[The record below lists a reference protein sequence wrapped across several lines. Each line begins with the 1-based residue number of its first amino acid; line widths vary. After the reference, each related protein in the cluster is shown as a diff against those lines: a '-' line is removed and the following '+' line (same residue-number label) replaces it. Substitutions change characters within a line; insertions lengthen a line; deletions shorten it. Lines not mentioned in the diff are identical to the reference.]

1 MARTNTSGWL
11 AGRVTLAAAALIAGG
26 AFVASTSAFTPAV
39 AWADEAAQAEGQ
51 ASAPI
56 TTQISGSY
64 YLASAQSVVDSMNA
78 ARGEAAPLESTQA
91 LEAQAQARAAQCA
104 ENAIHSAQNGQ
115 ECVAFLPAA
124 NVNTADIAATVEQ
137 MTASWFNDASPFT
150 NAENAYCGVALFQ
163 TQTGD
168 MYLVAV
174 FSSEAGNLSEGGAYV
189 RATEGSGLQEDGTEA
204 PVPATMK
211 VTVDSSALTV
221 AVFATQP
228 DGTQSETGTY
238 EPGTQLTLSY
248 VATDNGTP
256 VTLPGATY
264 GSDNPNVAQVEGETL
279 TTLGEGIATVSV
291 YADGQWLASTSLTV
305 AGQAPAVDG
314 DATPGDQGEAGDGDA
329 QPDDSTVEGGGGA
342 QPDGST
348 VEGGGTGE
356 GEGGSEPPAVTQ
368 FTVSFDANGGQGTMD
383 PATVNA
389 DAEYTAPE
397 CAFTAPDGQE
407 FDCWTNADGTETY
420 PAGTSLG
427 LLAGDTTLYA
437 KWKDVEPAPVTQF
450 TVSFEANGG
459 AGEMD
464 PATVNAEDEYTAPE
478 CAFTAP
484 DGKEFDCWTNADGTE
499 TYPAGTSLG
508 LLAGDTTLYAKWK
521 DVEPAPVTHFT
532 VSFDANGGTGEM
544 APADVDADAE
554 YTVPGSAFTAPAGK
568 VFDSWNTAADGT
580 GTKYMPQDA
589 PAIHENMT
597 LFAQWV
603 GAPATKC
610 TVTFDAN
617 GGTGAM
623 DVLTADLGT
632 TVTLP
637 ASTFT
642 RGGYVFAGW
651 NTAADG
657 TGTSIVNG
665 GQLTLGSDAT
675 LYAQWKTADTK
686 FINGIQNNLTAT
698 TTAGTAPTLPAT
710 ASVRW
715 SDGSTTNETVTWNT
729 PANYADLYAK
739 AGTFEVTGTVQGH
752 NVKCTVTVTA
762 AANQPQNG
770 IAKTGDTTDNTPI
783 YIAAG
788 VGVVV
793 VVLAIV
799 LILKSRKK

>member
-26 AFVASTSAFTPAV
+26 AFVASTSAFTPVV
-39 AWADEAAQAEGQ
+39 AWADDAAQAEGQ
-51 ASAPI
+51 AGAPV

-104 ENAIHSAQNGQ
+104 ENAIHSAQNSQ

-124 NVNTADIAATVEQ
+124 NTNVADIAATVEQ
-137 MTASWFNDASPFT
+137 MTASWFNDASPFA
-150 NAENAYCGVALFQ
+150 NPENAYCGVALFQ

-189 RATEGSGLQEDGTEA
+189 RATEGSGLQGDGTEA

-238 EPGTQLTLSY
+238 EPGTQLALSY

-264 GSDNPNVAQVEGETL
+264 GSDNPEVAQVEGETL
-279 TTLGEGIATVSV
+279 ATLGEGIATVSV

-314 DATPGDQGEAGDGDA
+314 DATPGDENGVADGDA
-329 QPDDSTVEGGGGA
+329 QPDGDAIEGDGA
-342 QPDGST
+342 
-348 VEGGGTGE
+348 GE
-356 GEGGSEPPAVTQ
+356 GEGDSEPPAVTQ
-368 FTVSFDANGGQGTMD
+368 FTVSFDANGGAGEME
-383 PATVNA
+383 PVTVNA
-389 DAEYTAPE
+389 DAEFAAPE
-397 CAFTAPDGQE
+397 CAFTAPEGQ
-407 FDCWTNADGTETY
+407 
-420 PAGTSLG
+420 
-427 LLAGDTTLYA
+427 
-437 KWKDVEPAPVTQF
+437 
-450 TVSFEANGG
+450 
-459 AGEMD
+459 
-464 PATVNAEDEYTAPE
+464 
-478 CAFTAP
+478 
-484 DGKEFDCWTNADGTE
+484 EFDCWTNADGTE

-554 YTVPGSAFTAPAGK
+554 YTVPASTFTAPSGK

-603 GAPATKC
+603 AAPATKC

-617 GGTGAM
+617 GGAGSM

-642 RGGYVFAGW
+642 RDGYVFAGW

-657 TGTSIVNG
+657 TGTAIVNG

>member
-26 AFVASTSAFTPAV
+26 AFVASTSTFTPAV

-51 ASAPI
+51 ASAPV

-104 ENAIHSAQNGQ
+104 ANAIHSAQNGQ

-150 NAENAYCGVALFQ
+150 NTENAYCGVALFQ

-189 RATEGSGLQEDGTEA
+189 RATEASGLQEDGTEA

-221 AVFATQP
+221 AVFVTQP

-238 EPGTQLTLSY
+238 EPGTQLALSY
-248 VATDNGTP
+248 VATDKGTP

-264 GSDNPNVAQVEGETL
+264 GSDNPDVAQVEGETL
-279 TTLGEGIATVSV
+279 TTLGEGIATASV

-314 DATPGDQGEAGDGDA
+314 DATPVDQGEAGEGDA
-329 QPDDSTVEGGGGA
+329 QPDGGVIESDGA
-342 QPDGST
+342 
-348 VEGGGTGE
+348 GE
-356 GEGGSEPPAVTQ
+356 GEGDSEPPAVTQ
-368 FTVSFDANGGQGTMD
+368 FTVSFDANGGTGEMS
-383 PATVNA
+383 PVTVNTE
-389 DAEYTAPE
+389 DEYTAPE
-397 CAFTAPDGQE
+397 CAFTAPEGQE

-459 AGEMD
+459 
-464 PATVNAEDEYTAPE
+464 
-478 CAFTAP
+478 
-484 DGKEFDCWTNADGTE
+484 
-499 TYPAGTSLG
+499 
-508 LLAGDTTLYAKWK
+508 
-521 DVEPAPVTHFT
+521 
-532 VSFDANGGTGEM
+532 TGEM
-544 APADVDADAE
+544 SPADVDADAE

-603 GAPATKC
+603 AAPATKC

-642 RGGYVFAGW
+642 RDGYVFAGW

-657 TGTSIVNG
+657 TGTAIVNG

-686 FINGIQNNLTAT
+686 FINGIQNNLTVT

>member
-26 AFVASTSAFTPAV
+26 AFVASTSTFTPAV

-51 ASAPI
+51 ASAPV

-104 ENAIHSAQNGQ
+104 ANAIHSAQNGQ

-150 NAENAYCGVALFQ
+150 NTENAYCGVALFQ

-189 RATEGSGLQEDGTEA
+189 RATEASGLQEDGTEA

-221 AVFATQP
+221 AVFVTQP

-238 EPGTQLTLSY
+238 EPGTQLALSY
-248 VATDNGTP
+248 VATDKGTP

-264 GSDNPNVAQVEGETL
+264 GSDNPDVAQVEGETL
-279 TTLGEGIATVSV
+279 TTLGEGIATASV

-314 DATPGDQGEAGDGDA
+314 DATPVDQGEAGEGDA
-329 QPDDSTVEGGGGA
+329 QPDGGVIESDGA
-342 QPDGST
+342 
-348 VEGGGTGE
+348 GE
-356 GEGGSEPPAVTQ
+356 GEGDSEPPAVTQ
-368 FTVSFDANGGQGTMD
+368 FTVSFDANGGTGEMS
-383 PATVNA
+383 PVTVNTE
-389 DAEYTAPE
+389 DEYTAPE
-397 CAFTAPDGQE
+397 CAFTAPEGQE
-407 FDCWTNADGTETY
+407 LDCWTNADGTETY

-459 AGEMD
+459 
-464 PATVNAEDEYTAPE
+464 
-478 CAFTAP
+478 
-484 DGKEFDCWTNADGTE
+484 
-499 TYPAGTSLG
+499 
-508 LLAGDTTLYAKWK
+508 
-521 DVEPAPVTHFT
+521 
-532 VSFDANGGTGEM
+532 TGEM
-544 APADVDADAE
+544 SPADVDADAE

-568 VFDSWNTAADGT
+568 VFDSWNTSADGT

-589 PAIHENMT
+589 PTIHENMT

-603 GAPATKC
+603 AAPATKC

-642 RGGYVFAGW
+642 RDGYVFAGW

-657 TGTSIVNG
+657 TGTAIVNG

-686 FINGIQNNLTAT
+686 FINGIQNNLTVT

>member
-26 AFVASTSAFTPAV
+26 AFVASTSTFTPAV

-51 ASAPI
+51 ASAPV

-104 ENAIHSAQNGQ
+104 ANAIHSAQNGQ

-150 NAENAYCGVALFQ
+150 NTENAYCGVALFQ

-189 RATEGSGLQEDGTEA
+189 RATEASGLQEDGTEA

-221 AVFATQP
+221 AVFVTQP

-238 EPGTQLTLSY
+238 EPGTQLALSY
-248 VATDNGTP
+248 VATDKGTP

-264 GSDNPNVAQVEGETL
+264 GSDNPDVAQVEGETL
-279 TTLGEGIATVSV
+279 TTLGEGIATASV

-314 DATPGDQGEAGDGDA
+314 DATPVDQGEAGEGDA
-329 QPDDSTVEGGGGA
+329 QPDGGVIESDGA
-342 QPDGST
+342 
-348 VEGGGTGE
+348 GE
-356 GEGGSEPPAVTQ
+356 GEGDSEPPAVTQ
-368 FTVSFDANGGQGTMD
+368 FTVSFDANGGTGEMS
-383 PATVNA
+383 PVTVNTE
-389 DAEYTAPE
+389 DEYTAPE
-397 CAFTAPDGQE
+397 CAFTAPEGQE

-459 AGEMD
+459 
-464 PATVNAEDEYTAPE
+464 
-478 CAFTAP
+478 
-484 DGKEFDCWTNADGTE
+484 
-499 TYPAGTSLG
+499 
-508 LLAGDTTLYAKWK
+508 
-521 DVEPAPVTHFT
+521 
-532 VSFDANGGTGEM
+532 TGEM
-544 APADVDADAE
+544 SPADVDADAE
-554 YTVPGSAFTAPAGK
+554 YTVPGSTFTAPAGK

-589 PAIHENMT
+589 PTIHENMT

-603 GAPATKC
+603 AAPATKC

-642 RGGYVFAGW
+642 RDGYVFAGW

-657 TGTSIVNG
+657 TGTAIVNG

-686 FINGIQNNLTAT
+686 FINGIQNNLTVT

>member
-314 DATPGDQGEAGDGDA
+314 NATPGDQGEAGDGDA

-642 RGGYVFAGW
+642 RDGYVFAGW

>member
-26 AFVASTSAFTPAV
+26 AFVASTSTFTPAV

-51 ASAPI
+51 ASAPV

-150 NAENAYCGVALFQ
+150 NTENAYCGVALFQ

-211 VTVDSSALTV
+211 VTADSSALTV
-221 AVFATQP
+221 AVFVTQP

-238 EPGTQLTLSY
+238 EPGTQLALSY

-264 GSDNPNVAQVEGETL
+264 GSDNPDVAQVEGETL

-314 DATPGDQGEAGDGDA
+314 DATPGDQGEAGDGN
-329 QPDDSTVEGGGGA
+329 A
-342 QPDGST
+342 QPDGG
-348 VEGGGTGE
+348 VIEGDGAGE
-356 GEGGSEPPAVTQ
+356 GEGDSEPPAVTQ
-368 FTVSFDANGGQGTMD
+368 FTVSFEANGGEGAME
-383 PATVNA
+383 PVTVNA
-389 DAEYTAPE
+389 D
-397 CAFTAPDGQE
+397 
-407 FDCWTNADGTETY
+407 
-420 PAGTSLG
+420 
-427 LLAGDTTLYA
+427 
-437 KWKDVEPAPVTQF
+437 
-450 TVSFEANGG
+450 
-459 AGEMD
+459 
-464 PATVNAEDEYTAPE
+464 DEYTAPE
-478 CAFTAP
+478 CTFTAP
-484 DGKEFDCWTNADGTE
+484 DGQEFDCWTNADGTE

-544 APADVDADAE
+544 SPADVDADAE

-603 GAPATKC
+603 AAPATKC

-642 RGGYVFAGW
+642 RDGYVFAGW

-657 TGTSIVNG
+657 TGTAIVNG
-665 GQLTLGSDAT
+665 GQLTLGSNAT

>member
-26 AFVASTSAFTPAV
+26 AFVASTSTFTPAV

-51 ASAPI
+51 ASAPV

-104 ENAIHSAQNGQ
+104 ANAIHSAQNGQ

-150 NAENAYCGVALFQ
+150 NTENAYCGVALFQ

-189 RATEGSGLQEDGTEA
+189 RATEASGLQEDGTEA

-221 AVFATQP
+221 AVFVTQP

-238 EPGTQLTLSY
+238 EPGTQLALSY
-248 VATDNGTP
+248 VATDKGTP

-264 GSDNPNVAQVEGETL
+264 GSDNPDVAQVEGETL
-279 TTLGEGIATVSV
+279 TTLGEGIATASV

-314 DATPGDQGEAGDGDA
+314 DATPVDQGEAGEGDA
-329 QPDDSTVEGGGGA
+329 QPDGGVIESDGA
-342 QPDGST
+342 
-348 VEGGGTGE
+348 GE
-356 GEGGSEPPAVTQ
+356 GEGDSEPPAVTQ
-368 FTVSFDANGGQGTMD
+368 FTVSFEAKGGTGEMA
-383 PATVNA
+383 PVTVNTE
-389 DAEYTAPE
+389 DEYTAPE
-397 CAFTAPDGQE
+397 CAFTAPEGQE

-459 AGEMD
+459 
-464 PATVNAEDEYTAPE
+464 
-478 CAFTAP
+478 
-484 DGKEFDCWTNADGTE
+484 
-499 TYPAGTSLG
+499 
-508 LLAGDTTLYAKWK
+508 
-521 DVEPAPVTHFT
+521 
-532 VSFDANGGTGEM
+532 TGEM
-544 APADVDADAE
+544 SPADVDADAE

-603 GAPATKC
+603 AAPATKC

-642 RGGYVFAGW
+642 RDGYVFAGW

-657 TGTSIVNG
+657 TGTAIVNG

-686 FINGIQNNLTAT
+686 FINGIQNNLTVT

>member
-26 AFVASTSAFTPAV
+26 AFVASTSTFTPAV

-51 ASAPI
+51 ASAPV

-104 ENAIHSAQNGQ
+104 ANAIHSAQNGQ

-150 NAENAYCGVALFQ
+150 NTENAYCGVALFQ

-189 RATEGSGLQEDGTEA
+189 RATEASGLQEDGTEA

-221 AVFATQP
+221 AVFVTQP

-238 EPGTQLTLSY
+238 EPGTQLALSY
-248 VATDNGTP
+248 VATDKGTP

-264 GSDNPNVAQVEGETL
+264 GSDNPDVAQVEGETL
-279 TTLGEGIATVSV
+279 TTLGEGIATASV

-314 DATPGDQGEAGDGDA
+314 DATPVDQGEAGEGDA
-329 QPDDSTVEGGGGA
+329 QPDGGVIESDGA
-342 QPDGST
+342 
-348 VEGGGTGE
+348 GE
-356 GEGGSEPPAVTQ
+356 GEGDSEPPAVTQ
-368 FTVSFDANGGQGTMD
+368 FTVSFDANGGTGEMS
-383 PATVNA
+383 PVTVN
-389 DAEYTAPE
+389 T
-397 CAFTAPDGQE
+397 
-407 FDCWTNADGTETY
+407 
-420 PAGTSLG
+420 
-427 LLAGDTTLYA
+427 
-437 KWKDVEPAPVTQF
+437 
-450 TVSFEANGG
+450 
-459 AGEMD
+459 
-464 PATVNAEDEYTAPE
+464 EDEYTAPE
-478 CAFTAP
+478 CTFTAP
-484 DGKEFDCWTNADGTE
+484 EGQEFDCWTNADGTE

-544 APADVDADAE
+544 SPADVDADAE

-603 GAPATKC
+603 AAPATKC

-642 RGGYVFAGW
+642 RDGYVFAGW

-657 TGTSIVNG
+657 TGTAIVNG

-686 FINGIQNNLTAT
+686 FINGIQNNLTVT

>member
-26 AFVASTSAFTPAV
+26 AFVASTSTFTPAV

-51 ASAPI
+51 ASAPV

-104 ENAIHSAQNGQ
+104 ANAIHSAQNGQ

-150 NAENAYCGVALFQ
+150 NTENAYCGVALFQ

-189 RATEGSGLQEDGTEA
+189 RATEASGLQEDGTEA

-221 AVFATQP
+221 AVFVTQP

-238 EPGTQLTLSY
+238 EPGTQLALSY
-248 VATDNGTP
+248 VATDKGAP

-264 GSDNPNVAQVEGETL
+264 GSDNPDVAQVEGETL
-279 TTLGEGIATVSV
+279 TTLGEGIATASV

-314 DATPGDQGEAGDGDA
+314 DATPVDQGEAGEGDA
-329 QPDDSTVEGGGGA
+329 QPDGGVIESDGA
-342 QPDGST
+342 
-348 VEGGGTGE
+348 GE
-356 GEGGSEPPAVTQ
+356 GEGDSEPPAVTQ
-368 FTVSFDANGGQGTMD
+368 FTVSFDANGGTGEMS
-383 PATVNA
+383 PVTVNTE
-389 DAEYTAPE
+389 DEYTAPE
-397 CAFTAPDGQE
+397 CAFTAPEGQE

-459 AGEMD
+459 
-464 PATVNAEDEYTAPE
+464 
-478 CAFTAP
+478 
-484 DGKEFDCWTNADGTE
+484 
-499 TYPAGTSLG
+499 
-508 LLAGDTTLYAKWK
+508 
-521 DVEPAPVTHFT
+521 
-532 VSFDANGGTGEM
+532 TGEM
-544 APADVDADAE
+544 SPADVDADAE

-603 GAPATKC
+603 AAPATKC

-642 RGGYVFAGW
+642 RDGYVFAGW

-657 TGTSIVNG
+657 TGTAIVNG

-686 FINGIQNNLTAT
+686 FINGIQNNLTVT

-715 SDGSTTNETVTWNT
+715 SDGSATNETVTWNT

>member
-26 AFVASTSAFTPAV
+26 AFVASTSTFTPAV

-51 ASAPI
+51 ASAPV

-150 NAENAYCGVALFQ
+150 NTENAYCGVALFQ

-211 VTVDSSALTV
+211 VTADSSALTV
-221 AVFATQP
+221 AVFVTQP

-238 EPGTQLTLSY
+238 EPGTQLALSY

-264 GSDNPNVAQVEGETL
+264 GSDNPDVAQVEGETL

-329 QPDDSTVEGGGGA
+329 QPDGGVIEGDGA
-342 QPDGST
+342 S
-348 VEGGGTGE
+348 E
-356 GEGGSEPPAVTQ
+356 GEGDSEPPAVTQ
-368 FTVSFDANGGQGTMD
+368 FTVSFDANGGT
-383 PATVNA
+383 
-389 DAEYTAPE
+389 
-397 CAFTAPDGQE
+397 
-407 FDCWTNADGTETY
+407 
-420 PAGTSLG
+420 
-427 LLAGDTTLYA
+427 
-437 KWKDVEPAPVTQF
+437 
-450 TVSFEANGG
+450 
-459 AGEMD
+459 GEMD

-484 DGKEFDCWTNADGTE
+484 EGQEFDCWTNADGTE
-499 TYPAGTSLG
+499 TYPTGTSLG

-544 APADVDADAE
+544 SPADVDADAE

-603 GAPATKC
+603 AAPATKC

-642 RGGYVFAGW
+642 RDGYVFAGW

-657 TGTSIVNG
+657 TGTAIVNG

>member
-26 AFVASTSAFTPAV
+26 AFVASTSTFTPAV

-51 ASAPI
+51 ASAPV

-104 ENAIHSAQNGQ
+104 ANAIHSAQNGQ

-150 NAENAYCGVALFQ
+150 NTENAYCGVALFQ

-189 RATEGSGLQEDGTEA
+189 RATEASGLQEDGTEA

-221 AVFATQP
+221 AVFVTQP

-238 EPGTQLTLSY
+238 EPGTQLALSY
-248 VATDNGTP
+248 VATDKGTP

-264 GSDNPNVAQVEGETL
+264 GSDNPDVAQVEGETL
-279 TTLGEGIATVSV
+279 TTLGEGIATASV

-314 DATPGDQGEAGDGDA
+314 DATPVDQGEAGEGDA
-329 QPDDSTVEGGGGA
+329 QPDGGVIESDGA
-342 QPDGST
+342 
-348 VEGGGTGE
+348 GE
-356 GEGGSEPPAVTQ
+356 GEGDSEPPAVTQ
-368 FTVSFDANGGQGTMD
+368 LTVSFDANGGTGEMA
-383 PATVNA
+383 PVTVNTE
-389 DAEYTAPE
+389 DEYTAPE
-397 CAFTAPDGQE
+397 CAFTAPEGQE

-459 AGEMD
+459 
-464 PATVNAEDEYTAPE
+464 
-478 CAFTAP
+478 
-484 DGKEFDCWTNADGTE
+484 
-499 TYPAGTSLG
+499 
-508 LLAGDTTLYAKWK
+508 
-521 DVEPAPVTHFT
+521 
-532 VSFDANGGTGEM
+532 TGEM
-544 APADVDADAE
+544 SPADVDADAE
-554 YTVPGSAFTAPAGK
+554 YTVPGSTFTAPAGK

-589 PAIHENMT
+589 PTIHENMT

-603 GAPATKC
+603 AAPATKC

-642 RGGYVFAGW
+642 RDGYVFAGW

-657 TGTSIVNG
+657 TGTAIVNG

-675 LYAQWKTADTK
+675 LYAQWKTADIK
-686 FINGIQNNLTAT
+686 FINGIQNNLTVT

>member
-51 ASAPI
+51 ASAPVA
-56 TTQISGSY
+56 TQISGSY

-137 MTASWFNDASPFT
+137 MTASWFNDASPFA
-150 NAENAYCGVALFQ
+150 NPENAYCGVALFQ

-189 RATEGSGLQEDGTEA
+189 RATEGSGLNEDGTEA

-238 EPGTQLTLSY
+238 EPGTQLALSY

-264 GSDNPNVAQVEGETL
+264 GSDNPEVAQIEGETL

-314 DATPGDQGEAGDGDA
+314 DATPGNENGAGDGN
-329 QPDDSTVEGGGGA
+329 T
-342 QPDGST
+342 QPDGDAI
-348 VEGGGTGE
+348 EGDGAGE
-356 GEGGSEPPAVTQ
+356 GEGDSEPPAVTQ
-368 FTVSFDANGGQGTMD
+368 FTVSFDANGGEGAMDPVTVNADAEFTAPECTFTAPDGQEFDCWTNADGSETYPAGTSLGLLAGDTTLYAKWKDVEPAPVTQFTVSFDANGGTGEME

-437 KWKDVEPAPVTQF
+437 KWKDVEPT
-450 TVSFEANGG
+450 
-459 AGEMD
+459 
-464 PATVNAEDEYTAPE
+464 
-478 CAFTAP
+478 
-484 DGKEFDCWTNADGTE
+484 
-499 TYPAGTSLG
+499 
-508 LLAGDTTLYAKWK
+508 
-521 DVEPAPVTHFT
+521 PVTHFT

-554 YTVPGSAFTAPAGK
+554 YTVPASTFTAPSGK
-568 VFDSWNTAADGT
+568 VFDSWNTTADGT

-603 GAPATKC
+603 AAPATKC

-617 GGTGAM
+617 GGAGSM

-642 RGGYVFAGW
+642 RDGYVFAGW

-657 TGTSIVNG
+657 TGTAIVNG

>member
-26 AFVASTSAFTPAV
+26 AFVASTSAFTPVV
-39 AWADEAAQAEGQ
+39 AWADDAAQAEGQ
-51 ASAPI
+51 TGAPV

-150 NAENAYCGVALFQ
+150 NPENAYCGVALFQ

-189 RATEGSGLQEDGTEA
+189 RATEDSGLQEDGTEA

-238 EPGTQLTLSY
+238 EPGTQLALSY

-264 GSDNPNVAQVEGETL
+264 GSDNPEVAQVEGETL
-279 TTLGEGIATVSV
+279 TTLSDGIATVNV

-314 DATPGDQGEAGDGDA
+314 AADGDA
-329 QPDDSTVEGGGGA
+329 QPNGDAIEGDGA
-342 QPDGST
+342 
-348 VEGGGTGE
+348 GE
-356 GEGGSEPPAVTQ
+356 GEGDSEPPAVTQ
-368 FTVSFDANGGQGTMD
+368 FTVSFDANGGEGAMD
-383 PATVNA
+383 PVTVSA
-389 DAEYTAPE
+389 DAEFAAPE
-397 CAFTAPDGQE
+397 CAFTAPEGQE

-450 TVSFEANGG
+450 TVSFDANGG
-459 AGEMD
+459 AGEME
-464 PATVNAEDEYTAPE
+464 PVTVN
-478 CAFTAP
+478 
-484 DGKEFDCWTNADGTE
+484 
-499 TYPAGTSLG
+499 
-508 LLAGDTTLYAKWK
+508 
-521 DVEPAPVTHFT
+521 
-532 VSFDANGGTGEM
+532 
-544 APADVDADAE
+544 ADAE
-554 YTVPGSAFTAPAGK
+554 YTVPASTFTAPSGK

-603 GAPATKC
+603 AAPATKC

-617 GGTGAM
+617 GGAGSM

-642 RGGYVFAGW
+642 RDGYVFAGW

-657 TGTSIVNG
+657 TGTAIVNG

-788 VGVVV
+788 VGIVV

>member
-26 AFVASTSAFTPAV
+26 AFVASTSTFTPAV

-51 ASAPI
+51 ASAPV

-104 ENAIHSAQNGQ
+104 ANAIHSAQNGQ

-150 NAENAYCGVALFQ
+150 NTENAYCGVALFQ

-189 RATEGSGLQEDGTEA
+189 RATEASGLQEDGTEA

-221 AVFATQP
+221 AVFVTQP

-238 EPGTQLTLSY
+238 EPGTQLALSY
-248 VATDNGTP
+248 VATDKGTP

-264 GSDNPNVAQVEGETL
+264 GSDNPDVAQVEGETL

-314 DATPGDQGEAGDGDA
+314 DATPVDQGEAGEGDA
-329 QPDDSTVEGGGGA
+329 QPDGGIIESDGA
-342 QPDGST
+342 
-348 VEGGGTGE
+348 GE
-356 GEGGSEPPAVTQ
+356 GEGDSEPPAVTQ
-368 FTVSFDANGGQGTMD
+368 FTVSFDANGGTGEMA
-383 PATVNA
+383 PVTVNTE
-389 DAEYTAPE
+389 DEYTAPE
-397 CAFTAPDGQE
+397 CAFTAPEGQE

-450 TVSFEANGG
+450 TVSF
-459 AGEMD
+459 
-464 PATVNAEDEYTAPE
+464 
-478 CAFTAP
+478 
-484 DGKEFDCWTNADGTE
+484 
-499 TYPAGTSLG
+499 
-508 LLAGDTTLYAKWK
+508 
-521 DVEPAPVTHFT
+521 
-532 VSFDANGGTGEM
+532 DANGGTGEM
-544 APADVDADAE
+544 SPADVDADAE

-603 GAPATKC
+603 AAPATKC

-642 RGGYVFAGW
+642 RDGYVFAGW

-657 TGTSIVNG
+657 TGTAIVNG

-686 FINGIQNNLTAT
+686 FINGIQNNLTVT

>member
-26 AFVASTSAFTPAV
+26 AFVASTSTFTPAV

-51 ASAPI
+51 ASAPV

-104 ENAIHSAQNGQ
+104 ANAIHSAQNGQ

-150 NAENAYCGVALFQ
+150 NTENAYCGVALFQ

-189 RATEGSGLQEDGTEA
+189 RATEASGLQEDGTEA

-221 AVFATQP
+221 AVFVTQP

-238 EPGTQLTLSY
+238 EPGTQLALSY
-248 VATDNGTP
+248 VATDKGTP

-264 GSDNPNVAQVEGETL
+264 GSDNPDVAQVEGETL
-279 TTLGEGIATVSV
+279 TTLGKGIATASV

-314 DATPGDQGEAGDGDA
+314 DATPVDQGEAGEGDA
-329 QPDDSTVEGGGGA
+329 QPDGGVIESDGA
-342 QPDGST
+342 
-348 VEGGGTGE
+348 GE
-356 GEGGSEPPAVTQ
+356 GEGDSEPPAVTQ
-368 FTVSFDANGGQGTMD
+368 FTVSFDANGGTGEMS
-383 PATVNA
+383 PVTVNTE
-389 DAEYTAPE
+389 DEYTAPE
-397 CAFTAPDGQE
+397 CAFTAPEGQE

-459 AGEMD
+459 
-464 PATVNAEDEYTAPE
+464 
-478 CAFTAP
+478 
-484 DGKEFDCWTNADGTE
+484 
-499 TYPAGTSLG
+499 
-508 LLAGDTTLYAKWK
+508 
-521 DVEPAPVTHFT
+521 
-532 VSFDANGGTGEM
+532 TGEM
-544 APADVDADAE
+544 SPADVDADAE

-568 VFDSWNTAADGT
+568 VFDSWNTSADGT

-603 GAPATKC
+603 AAPATKC

-642 RGGYVFAGW
+642 RDGYVFAGW

-657 TGTSIVNG
+657 TGTAIVNG

-686 FINGIQNNLTAT
+686 FINGIQNNLTVT

>member
-26 AFVASTSAFTPAV
+26 AFVASTSAFTPVV
-39 AWADEAAQAEGQ
+39 AWADDAAQAEGQ
-51 ASAPI
+51 AGAPV

-104 ENAIHSAQNGQ
+104 ENAIHSAQNSQ

-124 NVNTADIAATVEQ
+124 NANVADIAATVEQ

-150 NAENAYCGVALFQ
+150 NPENAYCGVALFQ

-189 RATEGSGLQEDGTEA
+189 RATEGSGLQGDGTEA

-238 EPGTQLTLSY
+238 EPGTQLVLNY

-264 GSDNPNVAQVEGETL
+264 GSDNPEVAQVEGETL
-279 TTLGEGIATVSV
+279 TTIGEGIATVSV

-314 DATPGDQGEAGDGDA
+314 GATPGDENGAADGDA
-329 QPDDSTVEGGGGA
+329 QPDGDAIEGDGA
-342 QPDGST
+342 
-348 VEGGGTGE
+348 GE
-356 GEGGSEPPAVTQ
+356 GEGDSEPPAVTQ
-368 FTVSFDANGGQGTMD
+368 FTVSFDANGGAGEMD
-383 PATVNA
+383 PVTVNA

-407 FDCWTNADGTETY
+407 FDCWTNADG
-420 PAGTSLG
+420 S
-427 LLAGDTTLYA
+427 
-437 KWKDVEPAPVTQF
+437 
-450 TVSFEANGG
+450 
-459 AGEMD
+459 
-464 PATVNAEDEYTAPE
+464 
-478 CAFTAP
+478 
-484 DGKEFDCWTNADGTE
+484 E

-554 YTVPGSAFTAPAGK
+554 YTVPASTFTAPSGK

-603 GAPATKC
+603 AAPATKC

-617 GGTGAM
+617 GGAGSM

-642 RGGYVFAGW
+642 RDGYVFAGW

-657 TGTSIVNG
+657 TGTAIVNG

-788 VGVVV
+788 VGIVV

>member
-26 AFVASTSAFTPAV
+26 AFVASTSTFTPAV

-51 ASAPI
+51 ASAPV

-150 NAENAYCGVALFQ
+150 NTENAYCGVALFQ

-189 RATEGSGLQEDGTEA
+189 RATEASGLQEDGTEA

-221 AVFATQP
+221 AVFVTQP

-238 EPGTQLTLSY
+238 EPGTQLALSY

-264 GSDNPNVAQVEGETL
+264 GSDNPDVAQVEGETL

-314 DATPGDQGEAGDGDA
+314 DATPGDQGEAGDGN
-329 QPDDSTVEGGGGA
+329 A
-342 QPDGST
+342 QPDGG
-348 VEGGGTGE
+348 VIEGDGAGKGE
-356 GEGGSEPPAVTQ
+356 GDSEPPAATQ
-368 FTVSFDANGGQGTMD
+368 FTVSFDANGGEGAMD
-383 PATVNA
+383 PV
-389 DAEYTAPE
+389 
-397 CAFTAPDGQE
+397 
-407 FDCWTNADGTETY
+407 
-420 PAGTSLG
+420 
-427 LLAGDTTLYA
+427 
-437 KWKDVEPAPVTQF
+437 
-450 TVSFEANGG
+450 
-459 AGEMD
+459 
-464 PATVNAEDEYTAPE
+464 TVNAEDEYTAPE

-484 DGKEFDCWTNADGTE
+484 EGQEFDCWTNADGTE

-544 APADVDADAE
+544 SPADVDADAE

-568 VFDSWNTAADGT
+568 VFDSWNTAADGS

-603 GAPATKC
+603 AAPATKC

-642 RGGYVFAGW
+642 RDGYVFAGW

-657 TGTSIVNG
+657 TGTAIVNG
-665 GQLTLGSDAT
+665 GQLTLGSNAT

>member
-26 AFVASTSAFTPAV
+26 AFVASTSTFTPAV

-51 ASAPI
+51 ASAPV

-150 NAENAYCGVALFQ
+150 NTENAYCGVALFQ

-189 RATEGSGLQEDGTEA
+189 RATEGSGLQEDSTEA

-211 VTVDSSALTV
+211 VTVNSSALTV
-221 AVFATQP
+221 AVFVTQP

-238 EPGTQLTLSY
+238 EPGTQLALSY

-264 GSDNPNVAQVEGETL
+264 SSDNPDVAQVEGETL

-305 AGQAPAVDG
+305 AGQAPAVDD
-314 DATPGDQGEAGDGDA
+314 DATPGDQGAAGDGDA
-329 QPDDSTVEGGGGA
+329 QPDGGVIEGDGA
-342 QPDGST
+342 
-348 VEGGGTGE
+348 GE
-356 GEGGSEPPAVTQ
+356 GEGDSEPPA
-368 FTVSFDANGGQGTMD
+368 A
-383 PATVNA
+383 
-389 DAEYTAPE
+389 
-397 CAFTAPDGQE
+397 
-407 FDCWTNADGTETY
+407 
-420 PAGTSLG
+420 
-427 LLAGDTTLYA
+427 
-437 KWKDVEPAPVTQF
+437 TQF

-459 AGEMD
+459 TGEMD
-464 PATVNAEDEYTAPE
+464 PVTVNAEDEYTAPE

-484 DGKEFDCWTNADGTE
+484 EGQEFDCWTNADGTE

-544 APADVDADAE
+544 SPVDVDADAE

-603 GAPATKC
+603 AAPATKC

-642 RGGYVFAGW
+642 RDGYVFAGW

-657 TGTSIVNG
+657 TGTAIVNG

>member
-26 AFVASTSAFTPAV
+26 AFVASTSTFTPAV

-51 ASAPI
+51 ASAPV

-104 ENAIHSAQNGQ
+104 ANAIHSAQNGQ

-150 NAENAYCGVALFQ
+150 NTENAYCGVALFQ

-189 RATEGSGLQEDGTEA
+189 RATEASGLQEDGTEA

-221 AVFATQP
+221 AVFVTQP

-238 EPGTQLTLSY
+238 EPGTQLALSY
-248 VATDNGTP
+248 VATDKGTP

-264 GSDNPNVAQVEGETL
+264 GSDNPDVAQVEGETL
-279 TTLGEGIATVSV
+279 TTLGEGIATASV

-314 DATPGDQGEAGDGDA
+314 DATPVDQGEAGEGDA
-329 QPDDSTVEGGGGA
+329 QPDGGVIESDGA
-342 QPDGST
+342 
-348 VEGGGTGE
+348 GE
-356 GEGGSEPPAVTQ
+356 GEGDSEPPAVTQ
-368 FTVSFDANGGQGTMD
+368 FTVSFDANGGTGEMS
-383 PATVNA
+383 PVTVNTE
-389 DAEYTAPE
+389 DEYTAPE
-397 CAFTAPDGQE
+397 CAFTAPEGQE

-459 AGEMD
+459 
-464 PATVNAEDEYTAPE
+464 
-478 CAFTAP
+478 
-484 DGKEFDCWTNADGTE
+484 
-499 TYPAGTSLG
+499 
-508 LLAGDTTLYAKWK
+508 
-521 DVEPAPVTHFT
+521 
-532 VSFDANGGTGEM
+532 TGEM
-544 APADVDADAE
+544 SPADVDADAE
-554 YTVPGSAFTAPAGK
+554 YTVPGSTFTAPAGK
-568 VFDSWNTAADGT
+568 VFDSWNTSADGT

-603 GAPATKC
+603 AAPATKC

-642 RGGYVFAGW
+642 RDGYVFAGW

-657 TGTSIVNG
+657 TGTAIVNG

-686 FINGIQNNLTAT
+686 FINGIQNNLTVT

>member
-26 AFVASTSAFTPAV
+26 AFVASTSTFTPAV

-51 ASAPI
+51 ASAPV

-104 ENAIHSAQNGQ
+104 ANAIHSAQNGQ

-150 NAENAYCGVALFQ
+150 NTENAYCGVALFQ

-189 RATEGSGLQEDGTEA
+189 RATEASGLQEDGTEA

-221 AVFATQP
+221 AVFVTQP

-238 EPGTQLTLSY
+238 EPGTQLALSY
-248 VATDNGTP
+248 VATDKGAP

-264 GSDNPNVAQVEGETL
+264 GSDNPDVAQVEGETL
-279 TTLGEGIATVSV
+279 TTLGEGIATASV

-314 DATPGDQGEAGDGDA
+314 DATPVDQGEAGEGDA
-329 QPDDSTVEGGGGA
+329 QPDGGVIESDGA
-342 QPDGST
+342 
-348 VEGGGTGE
+348 GE
-356 GEGGSEPPAVTQ
+356 GEGDSEPPAVTQ
-368 FTVSFDANGGQGTMD
+368 FTVSFDANGGTGEMA
-383 PATVNA
+383 PVTVNTE
-389 DAEYTAPE
+389 DEYTAPE
-397 CAFTAPDGQE
+397 CAFTAPEGQE

-459 AGEMD
+459 
-464 PATVNAEDEYTAPE
+464 
-478 CAFTAP
+478 
-484 DGKEFDCWTNADGTE
+484 
-499 TYPAGTSLG
+499 
-508 LLAGDTTLYAKWK
+508 
-521 DVEPAPVTHFT
+521 
-532 VSFDANGGTGEM
+532 TGEM
-544 APADVDADAE
+544 SPADVDADAE

-603 GAPATKC
+603 AAPATKC

-642 RGGYVFAGW
+642 RDGYVFAGW

-657 TGTSIVNG
+657 TGTAIVNG

-686 FINGIQNNLTAT
+686 FINGIQNNLTVT

>member
-26 AFVASTSAFTPAV
+26 AFVASTSTFAPAV

-51 ASAPI
+51 ASAPVA
-56 TTQISGSY
+56 TQISGSY

-124 NVNTADIAATVEQ
+124 NVNVTDIAATVEQ
-137 MTASWFNDASPFT
+137 MTASWFNDASPFA
-150 NAENAYCGVALFQ
+150 NPENAYCGVALFQ

-189 RATEGSGLQEDGTEA
+189 RATEGSGLQGDGTEA

-211 VTVDSSALTV
+211 VTVDSSTLTV
-221 AVFATQP
+221 AVFATQS

-238 EPGTQLTLSY
+238 EPGAQLVLSY

-256 VTLPGATY
+256 VTLPSATY
-264 GSDNPNVAQVEGETL
+264 GSDNPEVAQIEGETL

-314 DATPGDQGEAGDGDA
+314 DATPGDENGAGDGN
-329 QPDDSTVEGGGGA
+329 T
-342 QPDGST
+342 QPDGDAI
-348 VEGGGTGE
+348 EGDGAGE
-356 GEGGSEPPAVTQ
+356 GEGDSEPPAVTQ
-368 FTVSFDANGGQGTMD
+368 FTVSFDANGGEGAME
-383 PATVNA
+383 PVTVNA

-407 FDCWTNADGTETY
+407 FDCWTNADG
-420 PAGTSLG
+420 S
-427 LLAGDTTLYA
+427 
-437 KWKDVEPAPVTQF
+437 
-450 TVSFEANGG
+450 
-459 AGEMD
+459 
-464 PATVNAEDEYTAPE
+464 
-478 CAFTAP
+478 
-484 DGKEFDCWTNADGTE
+484 E

-544 APADVDADAE
+544 TPADVDADAE
-554 YTVPGSAFTAPAGK
+554 YTVPASTFTAPSGK

-603 GAPATKC
+603 AAPATKC

-617 GGTGAM
+617 GGAGSM

-642 RGGYVFAGW
+642 RDGYVFAGW

-657 TGTSIVNG
+657 TGTAIVNG

>member
-26 AFVASTSAFTPAV
+26 AFVASTSTFTPAV

-51 ASAPI
+51 ASAPV

-64 YLASAQSVVDSMNA
+64 YLASAQSFVDSMNA

-104 ENAIHSAQNGQ
+104 ANAIHSAQNGQ

-150 NAENAYCGVALFQ
+150 NTENAYCGVALFQ

-189 RATEGSGLQEDGTEA
+189 RATEASGLQEDGTEA

-221 AVFATQP
+221 AVFVTQP

-238 EPGTQLTLSY
+238 EPGTQLALSY
-248 VATDNGTP
+248 VATDKGTP

-264 GSDNPNVAQVEGETL
+264 GSDNPDVAQVEGETL
-279 TTLGEGIATVSV
+279 TTLGEGIATASV

-314 DATPGDQGEAGDGDA
+314 DATPVDQGEAGEGDA
-329 QPDDSTVEGGGGA
+329 QPDGGVIESDGA
-342 QPDGST
+342 
-348 VEGGGTGE
+348 GE
-356 GEGGSEPPAVTQ
+356 GEGDSEPPAVTQ
-368 FTVSFDANGGQGTMD
+368 LTVSFDANGGTGEMA
-383 PATVNA
+383 PVTVNTE
-389 DAEYTAPE
+389 DEYTAPE
-397 CAFTAPDGQE
+397 CAFTAPEGQE

-459 AGEMD
+459 
-464 PATVNAEDEYTAPE
+464 
-478 CAFTAP
+478 
-484 DGKEFDCWTNADGTE
+484 
-499 TYPAGTSLG
+499 
-508 LLAGDTTLYAKWK
+508 
-521 DVEPAPVTHFT
+521 
-532 VSFDANGGTGEM
+532 TGEM
-544 APADVDADAE
+544 SPADVDADAE
-554 YTVPGSAFTAPAGK
+554 YTVPGSTFTAPAGK

-603 GAPATKC
+603 AAPATKC

-642 RGGYVFAGW
+642 RDGYVFAGW

-657 TGTSIVNG
+657 TGTAIVNG

-686 FINGIQNNLTAT
+686 FINGIQNNLTVT

>member
-51 ASAPI
+51 ASAPV

-137 MTASWFNDASPFT
+137 MTASWFNDASPFA
-150 NAENAYCGVALFQ
+150 NPENAYCGVALFQ

-189 RATEGSGLQEDGTEA
+189 RATEGSGLKEDGTEA

-238 EPGTQLTLSY
+238 EPGTQLVLSY

-264 GSDNPNVAQVEGETL
+264 GSDNPEVAQIEGETL

-314 DATPGDQGEAGDGDA
+314 DATPGDENGAGDGN
-329 QPDDSTVEGGGGA
+329 T
-342 QPDGST
+342 QPDGG
-348 VEGGGTGE
+348 VIEGDGAGE
-356 GEGGSEPPAVTQ
+356 GEGDSEPPAVTQ
-368 FTVSFDANGGQGTMD
+368 FTVSFDANGGEGAMD
-383 PATVNA
+383 PVTVNA
-389 DAEYTAPE
+389 DAEFTAPE
-397 CAFTAPDGQE
+397 CTFTAPDGQE
-407 FDCWTNADGTETY
+407 FDCWTNADG
-420 PAGTSLG
+420 S
-427 LLAGDTTLYA
+427 
-437 KWKDVEPAPVTQF
+437 
-450 TVSFEANGG
+450 
-459 AGEMD
+459 
-464 PATVNAEDEYTAPE
+464 
-478 CAFTAP
+478 
-484 DGKEFDCWTNADGTE
+484 E

-554 YTVPGSAFTAPAGK
+554 YTVPASTFTAPSGK

-603 GAPATKC
+603 AAPATKC

-617 GGTGAM
+617 GGAGSM

-642 RGGYVFAGW
+642 RDGYVFAGW

-657 TGTSIVNG
+657 TGTAIVNG

-698 TTAGTAPTLPAT
+698 TTAGTAPTLPTT

>member
-26 AFVASTSAFTPAV
+26 AFVASTSTFTPAV

-51 ASAPI
+51 ASAPV

-104 ENAIHSAQNGQ
+104 ANAIHSAQNGQ

-150 NAENAYCGVALFQ
+150 NTENAYCGVALFQ

-189 RATEGSGLQEDGTEA
+189 RATEASGLQEDGTEA

-221 AVFATQP
+221 AVFVTQP

-238 EPGTQLTLSY
+238 EPGTQLALSY
-248 VATDNGTP
+248 VATDKGTP

-264 GSDNPNVAQVEGETL
+264 GSDNPDVAQVEGETL
-279 TTLGEGIATVSV
+279 TTLGEGIATASV

-314 DATPGDQGEAGDGDA
+314 DATPVDQGEAGEGDA
-329 QPDDSTVEGGGGA
+329 QPDGGVIESDGA
-342 QPDGST
+342 
-348 VEGGGTGE
+348 GE
-356 GEGGSEPPAVTQ
+356 GEGDSEPPAVTQ
-368 FTVSFDANGGQGTMD
+368 FTVSFDANGGTGEMS
-383 PATVNA
+383 PVTVNTE
-389 DAEYTAPE
+389 DEYTAPE
-397 CAFTAPDGQE
+397 CAFTAPEGQE

-459 AGEMD
+459 
-464 PATVNAEDEYTAPE
+464 
-478 CAFTAP
+478 
-484 DGKEFDCWTNADGTE
+484 
-499 TYPAGTSLG
+499 
-508 LLAGDTTLYAKWK
+508 
-521 DVEPAPVTHFT
+521 
-532 VSFDANGGTGEM
+532 TGEM
-544 APADVDADAE
+544 SPADVDADAE

-568 VFDSWNTAADGT
+568 VFDSWNTSADGT

-603 GAPATKC
+603 AAPATKC

-642 RGGYVFAGW
+642 RDGYVFAGW

-657 TGTSIVNG
+657 TGTAIVNG

-686 FINGIQNNLTAT
+686 FINGIQNNLTVT

-793 VVLAIV
+793 LVLAIV

>member
-26 AFVASTSAFTPAV
+26 AFVASTSTFAPAV

-51 ASAPI
+51 ASAPVA
-56 TTQISGSY
+56 TQISGSY
-64 YLASAQSVVDSMNA
+64 YLASAQSVVDNMNA

-124 NVNTADIAATVEQ
+124 NVNLADIAATVEQ
-137 MTASWFNDASPFT
+137 MTASWFNDASPFA
-150 NAENAYCGVALFQ
+150 NPENAYCGVALFQ

-189 RATEGSGLQEDGTEA
+189 RATEGSGLKEDGTEA

-211 VTVDSSALTV
+211 ATVDSSALTV

-238 EPGTQLTLSY
+238 EPGTQLALSY

-264 GSDNPNVAQVEGETL
+264 GSDNPEVAQIEGETL

-314 DATPGDQGEAGDGDA
+314 DATPGDENGAGDGN
-329 QPDDSTVEGGGGA
+329 T
-342 QPDGST
+342 QPDGDAI
-348 VEGGGTGE
+348 EGDGAGE
-356 GEGGSEPPAVTQ
+356 GEGDSEPPAVTQ
-368 FTVSFDANGGQGTMD
+368 FTVSFDANGGAGEME

-437 KWKDVEPAPVTQF
+437 KWKDVEPAPVT
-450 TVSFEANGG
+450 
-459 AGEMD
+459 
-464 PATVNAEDEYTAPE
+464 
-478 CAFTAP
+478 
-484 DGKEFDCWTNADGTE
+484 
-499 TYPAGTSLG
+499 
-508 LLAGDTTLYAKWK
+508 
-521 DVEPAPVTHFT
+521 HFT

-544 APADVDADAE
+544 TPADVDADAE
-554 YTVPGSAFTAPAGK
+554 YTVPASTFTAPSGK

-603 GAPATKC
+603 AAPATKC

-617 GGTGAM
+617 GGAGSM

-642 RGGYVFAGW
+642 RDGYVFAGW

>member
-51 ASAPI
+51 ASAPVA
-56 TTQISGSY
+56 TQISGSY

-137 MTASWFNDASPFT
+137 MTASWFNDASPFA
-150 NAENAYCGVALFQ
+150 NPENAYCGVALFQ

-189 RATEGSGLQEDGTEA
+189 RATEGSGLKEDGTEA

-238 EPGTQLTLSY
+238 EPGAQLVLSY

-264 GSDNPNVAQVEGETL
+264 GSDNPEVAQVEGETL
-279 TTLGEGIATVSV
+279 TTLNEGIATVSV

-314 DATPGDQGEAGDGDA
+314 DATPGDENGAADGDA
-329 QPDDSTVEGGGGA
+329 QPDGGVIEG
-342 QPDGST
+342 DG
-348 VEGGGTGE
+348 GE
-356 GEGGSEPPAVTQ
+356 GEGDSEPPAVTQ
-368 FTVSFDANGGQGTMD
+368 FTVSFDANGGAGEME

-389 DAEYTAPE
+389 GAEYTAPE

-407 FDCWTNADGTETY
+407 FDCWTNADG
-420 PAGTSLG
+420 S
-427 LLAGDTTLYA
+427 
-437 KWKDVEPAPVTQF
+437 
-450 TVSFEANGG
+450 
-459 AGEMD
+459 
-464 PATVNAEDEYTAPE
+464 
-478 CAFTAP
+478 
-484 DGKEFDCWTNADGTE
+484 E

-544 APADVDADAE
+544 TPADVDADAE
-554 YTVPGSAFTAPAGK
+554 YTVPASTFTAPSGK

-589 PAIHENMT
+589 PAIHETMT

-603 GAPATKC
+603 AAPATKC

-617 GGTGAM
+617 GGTGSM

-642 RGGYVFAGW
+642 RDGYVFAGW

-657 TGTSIVNG
+657 TGTAIVNG

>member
-26 AFVASTSAFTPAV
+26 AFVASTSAFAPAV
-39 AWADEAAQAEGQ
+39 TWADEAAQAEGQ
-51 ASAPI
+51 ASAPVA
-56 TTQISGSY
+56 TQISGSY

-137 MTASWFNDASPFT
+137 MTASWFNDASPFA
-150 NAENAYCGVALFQ
+150 NPENAYCGVALFQ

-189 RATEGSGLQEDGTEA
+189 RATEGSGLQGDGTEA

-238 EPGTQLTLSY
+238 EPGTQLALSY

-264 GSDNPNVAQVEGETL
+264 GSDNPEVAQIEGETL
-279 TTLGEGIATVSV
+279 TTIGEGIATVSV

-314 DATPGDQGEAGDGDA
+314 DATPGDENGAGDGN
-329 QPDDSTVEGGGGA
+329 T
-342 QPDGST
+342 QPDGDAI
-348 VEGGGTGE
+348 EGDGAGE
-356 GEGGSEPPAVTQ
+356 GEGDSEPPAVTQ
-368 FTVSFDANGGQGTMD
+368 FTVSFDANGGEGAMD
-383 PATVNA
+383 PVTVNA
-389 DAEYTAPE
+389 DAEFTAPE
-397 CAFTAPDGQE
+397 CTFTAPDGQE
-407 FDCWTNADGTETY
+407 FDCWTNADG
-420 PAGTSLG
+420 S
-427 LLAGDTTLYA
+427 
-437 KWKDVEPAPVTQF
+437 
-450 TVSFEANGG
+450 
-459 AGEMD
+459 
-464 PATVNAEDEYTAPE
+464 
-478 CAFTAP
+478 
-484 DGKEFDCWTNADGTE
+484 E

-532 VSFDANGGTGEM
+532 VSFDANSGTGEM

-554 YTVPGSAFTAPAGK
+554 YTVPASTFTAPSGK

-589 PAIHENMT
+589 PAIHDNMT

-603 GAPATKC
+603 AAPATKC

-617 GGTGAM
+617 GGAGSM

-642 RGGYVFAGW
+642 RDGYVFAGW

-657 TGTSIVNG
+657 TGTAIVNG

-698 TTAGTAPTLPAT
+698 TTAGTAPTLPTT

>member
-314 DATPGDQGEAGDGDA
+314 NATPGDQGEAGDGDA

-397 CAFTAPDGQE
+397 CAFTAPDGQ
-407 FDCWTNADGTETY
+407 
-420 PAGTSLG
+420 
-427 LLAGDTTLYA
+427 
-437 KWKDVEPAPVTQF
+437 
-450 TVSFEANGG
+450 
-459 AGEMD
+459 
-464 PATVNAEDEYTAPE
+464 
-478 CAFTAP
+478 
-484 DGKEFDCWTNADGTE
+484 EFDCWTNADGTE

>member
-26 AFVASTSAFTPAV
+26 AFVASTSTFTPAV

-51 ASAPI
+51 ASAPV

-104 ENAIHSAQNGQ
+104 ANAIHSAQNGQ

-150 NAENAYCGVALFQ
+150 NTENAYCGVALFQ

-189 RATEGSGLQEDGTEA
+189 RATEASGLQEDGTEA

-211 VTVDSSALTV
+211 VTVDSSVLTV
-221 AVFATQP
+221 AVFVTQP

-238 EPGTQLTLSY
+238 EPGTQLALSY
-248 VATDNGTP
+248 VATDKGTP

-264 GSDNPNVAQVEGETL
+264 GSDNPDVAQVEGETL
-279 TTLGEGIATVSV
+279 TTLGEGIATASV

-314 DATPGDQGEAGDGDA
+314 DATPVDQGEAGEGDA
-329 QPDDSTVEGGGGA
+329 QPDGGVIESDGA
-342 QPDGST
+342 
-348 VEGGGTGE
+348 GE
-356 GEGGSEPPAVTQ
+356 GEGDSEPPAVTQ
-368 FTVSFDANGGQGTMD
+368 FTVSFDANGGTGEMS
-383 PATVNA
+383 PVTVNTE
-389 DAEYTAPE
+389 DEYTAPE
-397 CAFTAPDGQE
+397 CAFTAPEGQE

-459 AGEMD
+459 
-464 PATVNAEDEYTAPE
+464 
-478 CAFTAP
+478 
-484 DGKEFDCWTNADGTE
+484 
-499 TYPAGTSLG
+499 
-508 LLAGDTTLYAKWK
+508 
-521 DVEPAPVTHFT
+521 
-532 VSFDANGGTGEM
+532 TGEM
-544 APADVDADAE
+544 SPADVDADAE
-554 YTVPGSAFTAPAGK
+554 YTVPGSTFTAPAGK

-603 GAPATKC
+603 AAPATKC

-642 RGGYVFAGW
+642 RDGYVFAGW

-657 TGTSIVNG
+657 TGTAIVNG

-686 FINGIQNNLTAT
+686 FINGIQNNLTVT

-770 IAKTGDTTDNTPI
+770 IAKTGDTTDTPPI

>member
-26 AFVASTSAFTPAV
+26 AFVASTSTFTPAV

-51 ASAPI
+51 ASAPV

-104 ENAIHSAQNGQ
+104 ANAIHSAQNGQ

-150 NAENAYCGVALFQ
+150 NTENAYCGVALFQ

-189 RATEGSGLQEDGTEA
+189 RATEASGLQEDGTEA

-221 AVFATQP
+221 AVFVTQP

-238 EPGTQLTLSY
+238 EPGTQLALSY
-248 VATDNGTP
+248 VATDKGTP

-264 GSDNPNVAQVEGETL
+264 GSDNPDVAQVEGETL
-279 TTLGEGIATVSV
+279 TTLGEGIATASV

-314 DATPGDQGEAGDGDA
+314 DATPVDQGEAGEGDA
-329 QPDDSTVEGGGGA
+329 QPDGGVIESDGA
-342 QPDGST
+342 
-348 VEGGGTGE
+348 GE
-356 GEGGSEPPAVTQ
+356 GEGDSEPPAVTQ
-368 FTVSFDANGGQGTMD
+368 FTVSFDANGGTGEMA
-383 PATVNA
+383 PVTVNTE
-389 DAEYTAPE
+389 DEYTAPE
-397 CAFTAPDGQE
+397 CAFTAPEGQE

-459 AGEMD
+459 
-464 PATVNAEDEYTAPE
+464 
-478 CAFTAP
+478 
-484 DGKEFDCWTNADGTE
+484 
-499 TYPAGTSLG
+499 
-508 LLAGDTTLYAKWK
+508 
-521 DVEPAPVTHFT
+521 
-532 VSFDANGGTGEM
+532 TGEM
-544 APADVDADAE
+544 SPADVDADAE
-554 YTVPGSAFTAPAGK
+554 YTVPGSTFTAPAGK

-603 GAPATKC
+603 AAPATKC

-642 RGGYVFAGW
+642 RDGYVFAGW

-657 TGTSIVNG
+657 TGTAIVNG

-686 FINGIQNNLTAT
+686 FINGIQNNLTVT

>member
-1 MARTNTSGWL
+1 MVRTNTSGWL

-26 AFVASTSAFTPAV
+26 AFVASTSTFTPAV

-51 ASAPI
+51 ASAPV

-104 ENAIHSAQNGQ
+104 ANAIHSAQNGQ

-150 NAENAYCGVALFQ
+150 NTENAYCGVALFQ

-189 RATEGSGLQEDGTEA
+189 RATEASGLQEDGTEA

-221 AVFATQP
+221 AVFVTQP

-238 EPGTQLTLSY
+238 EPGTQLALSY
-248 VATDNGTP
+248 VATDKGTP

-264 GSDNPNVAQVEGETL
+264 GSDNPDVAQVEGETL
-279 TTLGEGIATVSV
+279 TTLGEGIATASV

-314 DATPGDQGEAGDGDA
+314 DATPVDQGEAGEGDA
-329 QPDDSTVEGGGGA
+329 QPDGGVIESDGA
-342 QPDGST
+342 
-348 VEGGGTGE
+348 GE
-356 GEGGSEPPAVTQ
+356 GEGDSEPPAVTQ
-368 FTVSFDANGGQGTMD
+368 FTVSFDANGGTGEMS
-383 PATVNA
+383 PVTVNTE
-389 DAEYTAPE
+389 DEYTAPE
-397 CAFTAPDGQE
+397 CAFTAPEGQE

-459 AGEMD
+459 
-464 PATVNAEDEYTAPE
+464 
-478 CAFTAP
+478 
-484 DGKEFDCWTNADGTE
+484 
-499 TYPAGTSLG
+499 
-508 LLAGDTTLYAKWK
+508 
-521 DVEPAPVTHFT
+521 
-532 VSFDANGGTGEM
+532 TGEM
-544 APADVDADAE
+544 SPADVDADAE

-589 PAIHENMT
+589 PTIHENMT

-603 GAPATKC
+603 AAPATKC

-642 RGGYVFAGW
+642 RDGYVFAGW

-657 TGTSIVNG
+657 TGTAIVNG

-686 FINGIQNNLTAT
+686 FINGIQNNLTVT

>member
-26 AFVASTSAFTPAV
+26 AFVASTSTFTPAV

-51 ASAPI
+51 ASAPV

-104 ENAIHSAQNGQ
+104 ANAIHSAQNGQ

-150 NAENAYCGVALFQ
+150 NTENAYCGVALFQ

-189 RATEGSGLQEDGTEA
+189 RATEASGLQEDGTEA

-221 AVFATQP
+221 AVFVTQP

-238 EPGTQLTLSY
+238 EPGTQLALSY
-248 VATDNGTP
+248 VATDKGTP

-264 GSDNPNVAQVEGETL
+264 GSDNPDVAQVEGETL
-279 TTLGEGIATVSV
+279 TTLGEGIATASV

-314 DATPGDQGEAGDGDA
+314 DATPVDQGEAGEGDA
-329 QPDDSTVEGGGGA
+329 QPDGGVIESDGA
-342 QPDGST
+342 
-348 VEGGGTGE
+348 GE
-356 GEGGSEPPAVTQ
+356 GEGDSEPPAVTQ
-368 FTVSFDANGGQGTMD
+368 FTVSFDANGGTGEMA
-383 PATVNA
+383 PVTVNTE
-389 DAEYTAPE
+389 DEYTAPE
-397 CAFTAPDGQE
+397 CAFTAPEGQE

-459 AGEMD
+459 
-464 PATVNAEDEYTAPE
+464 
-478 CAFTAP
+478 
-484 DGKEFDCWTNADGTE
+484 
-499 TYPAGTSLG
+499 
-508 LLAGDTTLYAKWK
+508 
-521 DVEPAPVTHFT
+521 
-532 VSFDANGGTGEM
+532 TGEM
-544 APADVDADAE
+544 SPADVDADAE

-603 GAPATKC
+603 AAPATKC

-642 RGGYVFAGW
+642 RDGYVFAGW
-651 NTAADG
+651 NTATDG
-657 TGTSIVNG
+657 TGTAIVNG

-686 FINGIQNNLTAT
+686 FINGIQNNLTVT

-793 VVLAIV
+793 LVLAIV

>member
-26 AFVASTSAFTPAV
+26 AFVASTSAFTPVV
-39 AWADEAAQAEGQ
+39 AWADDAAQAEGQ
-51 ASAPI
+51 AGAPV

-78 ARGEAAPLESTQA
+78 ARGEAAPLDSTQA

-104 ENAIHSAQNGQ
+104 ENAIHSAQNSQ

-124 NVNTADIAATVEQ
+124 NANVADIAATVEQ

-150 NAENAYCGVALFQ
+150 NPENAYCGVALFQ

-189 RATEGSGLQEDGTEA
+189 RATEGSGLQGDGTEA

-238 EPGTQLTLSY
+238 EPGTQLALSY

-264 GSDNPNVAQVEGETL
+264 GSDNPEVARIEGETL
-279 TTLGEGIATVSV
+279 TTLNEGIATVSV
-291 YADGQWLASTSLTV
+291 YADGQWLASTSLAV

-314 DATPGDQGEAGDGDA
+314 DATPGDENGAAD
-329 QPDDSTVEGGGGA
+329 GGA
-342 QPDGST
+342 QPNGDAIEGDGA
-348 VEGGGTGE
+348 GE
-356 GEGGSEPPAVTQ
+356 GEGDSEPPAIAQ
-368 FTVSFDANGGQGTMD
+368 FTVNFDANGGAGEME
-383 PATVNA
+383 PVSVNA

-407 FDCWTNADGTETY
+407 FDCWTNADG
-420 PAGTSLG
+420 S
-427 LLAGDTTLYA
+427 
-437 KWKDVEPAPVTQF
+437 
-450 TVSFEANGG
+450 
-459 AGEMD
+459 
-464 PATVNAEDEYTAPE
+464 
-478 CAFTAP
+478 
-484 DGKEFDCWTNADGTE
+484 E

-554 YTVPGSAFTAPAGK
+554 YTVPASAFTAPSGK
-568 VFDSWNTAADGT
+568 VFDSWNTAADGSGAT
-580 GTKYMPQDA
+580 YMPQDA

-603 GAPATKC
+603 AAPATKC

-617 GGTGAM
+617 GGAGSM

-642 RGGYVFAGW
+642 RDGYVFAGW

-657 TGTSIVNG
+657 TGTAIVNG

-788 VGVVV
+788 VGIVV

>member
-26 AFVASTSAFTPAV
+26 AFVASTSTFTPAV

-51 ASAPI
+51 ASAPV

-104 ENAIHSAQNGQ
+104 ENAIHSAQNSQ

-150 NAENAYCGVALFQ
+150 NTENAYCGVALFQ
-163 TQTGD
+163 TQTGE

-189 RATEGSGLQEDGTEA
+189 RATEGSGLQEDGTET

-221 AVFATQP
+221 AVFVTQP

-238 EPGTQLTLSY
+238 EPGTQLALSY

-256 VTLPGATY
+256 VTLPDATY
-264 GSDNPNVAQVEGETL
+264 GSDNPDVAQVEGETL

-314 DATPGDQGEAGDGDA
+314 DATPGDQGEAG
-329 QPDDSTVEGGGGA
+329 EGNA
-342 QPDGST
+342 QPDGG
-348 VEGGGTGE
+348 VIEGDGAGE
-356 GEGGSEPPAVTQ
+356 GEGDFEPPA
-368 FTVSFDANGGQGTMD
+368 A
-383 PATVNA
+383 
-389 DAEYTAPE
+389 
-397 CAFTAPDGQE
+397 
-407 FDCWTNADGTETY
+407 
-420 PAGTSLG
+420 
-427 LLAGDTTLYA
+427 
-437 KWKDVEPAPVTQF
+437 TQF

-459 AGEMD
+459 TGEMD

-484 DGKEFDCWTNADGTE
+484 EGQEFDCWTNADGTV
-499 TYPAGTSLG
+499 TYPTGTSLG

-544 APADVDADAE
+544 SPADVDADAE

-603 GAPATKC
+603 AAPATKC

-642 RGGYVFAGW
+642 RDGYVFAGW

-657 TGTSIVNG
+657 TGTAILNG

-739 AGTFEVTGTVQGH
+739 AGAFEVTGTVQGH

>member
-26 AFVASTSAFTPAV
+26 AFVASTSAFTPVV
-39 AWADEAAQAEGQ
+39 AWADDAAQAEGQ
-51 ASAPI
+51 AGAPV

-104 ENAIHSAQNGQ
+104 ENAIHSAQNSQ

-124 NVNTADIAATVEQ
+124 NTNVADIAATVEQ

-150 NAENAYCGVALFQ
+150 NPENAYCGVALFQ

-189 RATEGSGLQEDGTEA
+189 RATEGSGLQGDGTEA

-238 EPGTQLTLSY
+238 EPGTQLALSY

-264 GSDNPNVAQVEGETL
+264 GSDNPEVARIEGETL
-279 TTLGEGIATVSV
+279 TTLNEGIATVSV

-314 DATPGDQGEAGDGDA
+314 DATPGDGNGAADGDA
-329 QPDDSTVEGGGGA
+329 QPNGDAIEGEGA
-342 QPDGST
+342 
-348 VEGGGTGE
+348 GE
-356 GEGGSEPPAVTQ
+356 GEGDSEPPAVTQ
-368 FTVSFDANGGQGTMD
+368 FTVSFDANGGEGAMD
-383 PATVNA
+383 PVTVSA
-389 DAEYTAPE
+389 DAEFAAPE
-397 CAFTAPDGQE
+397 CAFTAPEGQ
-407 FDCWTNADGTETY
+407 
-420 PAGTSLG
+420 
-427 LLAGDTTLYA
+427 
-437 KWKDVEPAPVTQF
+437 
-450 TVSFEANGG
+450 
-459 AGEMD
+459 
-464 PATVNAEDEYTAPE
+464 
-478 CAFTAP
+478 
-484 DGKEFDCWTNADGTE
+484 EFDCWTNADGTE

-554 YTVPGSAFTAPAGK
+554 YTVPASTFTAPSGK

-589 PAIHENMT
+589 PAIHENTT

-603 GAPATKC
+603 AAPATKC

-617 GGTGAM
+617 GGAGSM

-642 RGGYVFAGW
+642 RDDYVFAGW

-657 TGTSIVNG
+657 TGTAIVNG

-788 VGVVV
+788 VGIVV

>member
-26 AFVASTSAFTPAV
+26 AFVASTSTFTPAV

-51 ASAPI
+51 ASAPV

-104 ENAIHSAQNGQ
+104 ANAIHSAQNGQ

-150 NAENAYCGVALFQ
+150 NTENAYCGVALFQ

-189 RATEGSGLQEDGTEA
+189 RATEASGLQEDGTEA

-221 AVFATQP
+221 AVFVTQP

-238 EPGTQLTLSY
+238 EPGTQLALSY
-248 VATDNGTP
+248 VATDKGTP

-264 GSDNPNVAQVEGETL
+264 GSDNPDVAQVEGETL
-279 TTLGEGIATVSV
+279 TTLGEGIATASV

-314 DATPGDQGEAGDGDA
+314 DATPVDQGEAGEGDA
-329 QPDDSTVEGGGGA
+329 QPDGGVIESDGA
-342 QPDGST
+342 
-348 VEGGGTGE
+348 GE
-356 GEGGSEPPAVTQ
+356 GEGDSEPPAVTQ
-368 FTVSFDANGGQGTMD
+368 FTVSFDANGGTGEMA
-383 PATVNA
+383 PVTVNTE
-389 DAEYTAPE
+389 DEYTAPE
-397 CAFTAPDGQE
+397 CAFTAPEGQE

-459 AGEMD
+459 
-464 PATVNAEDEYTAPE
+464 
-478 CAFTAP
+478 
-484 DGKEFDCWTNADGTE
+484 
-499 TYPAGTSLG
+499 
-508 LLAGDTTLYAKWK
+508 
-521 DVEPAPVTHFT
+521 
-532 VSFDANGGTGEM
+532 TGEM
-544 APADVDADAE
+544 SPADVDADAE

-603 GAPATKC
+603 AAPATKC

-642 RGGYVFAGW
+642 RDGYVFAGW

-657 TGTSIVNG
+657 TGTAIVNG

-686 FINGIQNNLTAT
+686 FINGIQNNLTVT

-715 SDGSTTNETVTWNT
+715 SDGSATNETVTWNT

>member
-51 ASAPI
+51 TSAPVA
-56 TTQISGSY
+56 TQISGSY

-124 NVNTADIAATVEQ
+124 NVNLADIAATVEQ
-137 MTASWFNDASPFT
+137 MTASWFNDASPFA
-150 NAENAYCGVALFQ
+150 NPENAYCGVALFQ

-189 RATEGSGLQEDGTEA
+189 RATEGSGLQGDGTEA

-238 EPGTQLTLSY
+238 EPGTQLALSY

-264 GSDNPNVAQVEGETL
+264 GSDNPEVAQVEGETL
-279 TTLGEGIATVSV
+279 TTLNEGIATVSV

-314 DATPGDQGEAGDGDA
+314 GATPGDENGAADADA
-329 QPDDSTVEGGGGA
+329 QPDGDAIEGDGA
-342 QPDGST
+342 S
-348 VEGGGTGE
+348 E
-356 GEGGSEPPAVTQ
+356 GEGDSEPPAVTQ
-368 FTVSFDANGGQGTMD
+368 FTVSFDANGGTGEME

-407 FDCWTNADGTETY
+407 FDCWTNADG
-420 PAGTSLG
+420 S
-427 LLAGDTTLYA
+427 
-437 KWKDVEPAPVTQF
+437 
-450 TVSFEANGG
+450 
-459 AGEMD
+459 
-464 PATVNAEDEYTAPE
+464 
-478 CAFTAP
+478 
-484 DGKEFDCWTNADGTE
+484 E

-554 YTVPGSAFTAPAGK
+554 YTVPASTFTAPSGK

-603 GAPATKC
+603 AAPATKC

-617 GGTGAM
+617 GGAGSM

-642 RGGYVFAGW
+642 RDGYVFAGW

-657 TGTSIVNG
+657 TGTAIVNG

-715 SDGSTTNETVTWNT
+715 SDGSTTNEAVTWNT

-793 VVLAIV
+793 VILAIV

>member
-26 AFVASTSAFTPAV
+26 AFVASTSTFTPAV

-51 ASAPI
+51 ASAPV

-104 ENAIHSAQNGQ
+104 ANAIHSAQNGQ

-150 NAENAYCGVALFQ
+150 NTENAYCGVALFQ

-189 RATEGSGLQEDGTEA
+189 RATEASGLQEDGTEA

-221 AVFATQP
+221 AVFVTQP

-238 EPGTQLTLSY
+238 EPGTQLALSY
-248 VATDNGTP
+248 VATDKGTP

-264 GSDNPNVAQVEGETL
+264 GSDNPDVAQVEGETL
-279 TTLGEGIATVSV
+279 TTLGEGIATASV

-314 DATPGDQGEAGDGDA
+314 DATPVDQGEAGEGDA
-329 QPDDSTVEGGGGA
+329 QPDGGVIESDGA
-342 QPDGST
+342 
-348 VEGGGTGE
+348 GE
-356 GEGGSEPPAVTQ
+356 GEGDSEPPAVTQ
-368 FTVSFDANGGQGTMD
+368 LTVSFDANGGTGEMA
-383 PATVNA
+383 PVTVNTE
-389 DAEYTAPE
+389 DEYTAPE
-397 CAFTAPDGQE
+397 CAFTAPEGQE

-459 AGEMD
+459 
-464 PATVNAEDEYTAPE
+464 
-478 CAFTAP
+478 
-484 DGKEFDCWTNADGTE
+484 
-499 TYPAGTSLG
+499 
-508 LLAGDTTLYAKWK
+508 
-521 DVEPAPVTHFT
+521 
-532 VSFDANGGTGEM
+532 TGEM
-544 APADVDADAE
+544 SPADVDADAE

-568 VFDSWNTAADGT
+568 VFDSWNTSADGT

-603 GAPATKC
+603 AAPATKC

-642 RGGYVFAGW
+642 RDGYVFAGW

-657 TGTSIVNG
+657 TGTAIVNG

-686 FINGIQNNLTAT
+686 FINGIQNNLTVT

>member
-26 AFVASTSAFTPAV
+26 AFVASTSAFTPVV
-39 AWADEAAQAEGQ
+39 AWADDAAQAEGQ
-51 ASAPI
+51 AGAPV

-150 NAENAYCGVALFQ
+150 NPENAYCGVALFQ

-189 RATEGSGLQEDGTEA
+189 RATEGSGLQGDGTEA

-238 EPGTQLTLSY
+238 EPGTQLALSY

-264 GSDNPNVAQVEGETL
+264 GSDNPEVARIEGETL
-279 TTLGEGIATVSV
+279 TTLNEGIATVSV

-314 DATPGDQGEAGDGDA
+314 GATPGDGNGAADGDA
-329 QPDDSTVEGGGGA
+329 QPNGDAIEGDGA
-342 QPDGST
+342 
-348 VEGGGTGE
+348 GE
-356 GEGGSEPPAVTQ
+356 GEGDSEPPAVTQ
-368 FTVSFDANGGQGTMD
+368 FTVSFDANGGEGAMD
-383 PATVNA
+383 PVTVSA

-397 CAFTAPDGQE
+397 CAFTAPEGQE

-420 PAGTSLG
+420 PAGT
-427 LLAGDTTLYA
+427 
-437 KWKDVEPAPVTQF
+437 
-450 TVSFEANGG
+450 N
-459 AGEMD
+459 
-464 PATVNAEDEYTAPE
+464 
-478 CAFTAP
+478 
-484 DGKEFDCWTNADGTE
+484 
-499 TYPAGTSLG
+499 LG

-554 YTVPGSAFTAPAGK
+554 YTVPASAFTAPSGK
-568 VFDSWNTAADGT
+568 VFDSWNTVADGT

-603 GAPATKC
+603 AAPATKC

-617 GGTGAM
+617 GGAGSM

-642 RGGYVFAGW
+642 RDDYVFAGW

-657 TGTSIVNG
+657 TGTAIVNG

-788 VGVVV
+788 VGIVV

>member
-51 ASAPI
+51 ASAPVN
-56 TTQISGSY
+56 TQISGSY

-137 MTASWFNDASPFT
+137 MTASWFNDASPFA
-150 NAENAYCGVALFQ
+150 NPENAYCGVALFQ

-189 RATEGSGLQEDGTEA
+189 RATEGSGLNEDGTEA

-238 EPGTQLTLSY
+238 EPGTQLALSY

-264 GSDNPNVAQVEGETL
+264 GSDNPEVAQIEGETL

-314 DATPGDQGEAGDGDA
+314 DATPGNENGAGDGN
-329 QPDDSTVEGGGGA
+329 T
-342 QPDGST
+342 QPDGDAI
-348 VEGGGTGE
+348 EGDGAGE
-356 GEGGSEPPAVTQ
+356 GEGDSEPPAVTQ
-368 FTVSFDANGGQGTMD
+368 FTVSFDANGGEGAMD
-383 PATVNA
+383 PVTVNA
-389 DAEYTAPE
+389 DAEFTAPE
-397 CAFTAPDGQE
+397 CTFTAPDGQE
-407 FDCWTNADGTETY
+407 FDCWTNADGSETY

-437 KWKDVEPAPVTQF
+437 KWKDVEPT
-450 TVSFEANGG
+450 
-459 AGEMD
+459 
-464 PATVNAEDEYTAPE
+464 
-478 CAFTAP
+478 
-484 DGKEFDCWTNADGTE
+484 
-499 TYPAGTSLG
+499 
-508 LLAGDTTLYAKWK
+508 
-521 DVEPAPVTHFT
+521 PVTHFT

-554 YTVPGSAFTAPAGK
+554 YTVPASTFTAPSGK
-568 VFDSWNTAADGT
+568 VFDSWNTTADGT

-603 GAPATKC
+603 AAPATKC

-617 GGTGAM
+617 GGAGSM

-642 RGGYVFAGW
+642 RDGYVFAGW

-657 TGTSIVNG
+657 TGTAIVNG